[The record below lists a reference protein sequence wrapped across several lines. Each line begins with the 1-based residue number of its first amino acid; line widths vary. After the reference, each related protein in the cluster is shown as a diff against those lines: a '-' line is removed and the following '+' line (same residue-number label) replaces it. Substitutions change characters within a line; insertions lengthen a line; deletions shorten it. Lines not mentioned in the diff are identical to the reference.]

1 MSIFFFTYFAV
12 KRPLSKK
19 LYKEAFQSV
28 FLGMIAA
35 SPTVYYYRS
44 KYLDEVDIQ
53 YHALKKRFADH
64 PEL

>member
-1 MSIFFFTYFAV
+1 
-12 KRPLSKK
+12 
-19 LYKEAFQSV
+19 
-28 FLGMIAA
+28 MIAA

-64 PEL
+64 PELQVPDSEDSNKNFGNNLFADNMFDNDEDL